1 MKTVSADWIL
11 VNEYKVFVWQ
21 KRELT
26 CGPSYGLIFPDQPS
40 RHFMKNFLVS
50 LLISDQW
57 GKKRLRERVEPRVTF
72 LIGVR

>member
-1 MKTVSADWIL
+1 MSTRCSPGRKGNSLA
-11 VNEYKVFVWQ
+11 
-21 KRELT
+21 
-26 CGPSYGLIFPDQPS
+26 GPSYGLIFPDQPS